1 MRAAGRRPYA
11 LLLLA
16 LFWVAESSP
25 LFSALPGR
33 IFYALRQA
41 NNSCAEIS

>member
-11 LLLLA
+11 LLLT
-16 LFWVAESSP
+16 LFGVADARCC
-25 LFSALPGR
+25 FSALSGR
-33 IFYALRQA
+33 IFYAMRRA